1 MQITNK
7 PLTWPKWAP
16 PPHRRELLKIAAREF
31 VEQQVG
37 PQHAAELAK
46 ELDISVEEVE
56 AYMYM
61 ILTLNMMVP
70 KPERLASVEDVR
82 GAVVGLI
89 KNSL

>member
-7 PLTWPKWAP
+7 PITLGEWDYTS
-16 PPHRRELLKIAAREF
+16 RELLKIAAREF

-89 KNSL
+89 KEMNI